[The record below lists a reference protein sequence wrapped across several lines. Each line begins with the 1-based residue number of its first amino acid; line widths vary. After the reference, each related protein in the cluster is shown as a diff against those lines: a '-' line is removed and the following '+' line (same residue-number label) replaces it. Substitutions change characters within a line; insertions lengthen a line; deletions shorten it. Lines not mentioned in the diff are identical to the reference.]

1 MQQGQK
7 KNSSKYFMV
16 HGLNAK
22 ANIIR
27 SFADHETLK
36 NFSAATSNDIQNRKL
51 VHKMTSY

>member
-22 ANIIR
+22 GNIIP

-36 NFSAATSNDIQNRKL
+36 NFSAATSNDIQDRKR
-51 VHKMTSY
+51 VHK